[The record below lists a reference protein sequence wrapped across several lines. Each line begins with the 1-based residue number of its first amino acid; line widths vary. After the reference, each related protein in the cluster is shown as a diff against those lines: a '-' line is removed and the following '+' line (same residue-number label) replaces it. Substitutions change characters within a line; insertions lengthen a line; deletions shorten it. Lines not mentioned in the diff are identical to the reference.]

1 MDSTKRGARDFR
13 FAFKKGAKMSFLV
26 PLFFAGAFLVAGPI
40 VAHLIRRSTQKRVQF
55 SDTRFMEES
64 APRLTKRS
72 RIENPWLLLLRCLAV
87 LVLCAGFARPFMHRE
102 IPVRA
107 ETNVQRQVIVVLDES
122 ASMQRRGLW
131 EASVER
137 VREIVASMGD
147 SDQLAL
153 FSAGLTVTPLITSE
167 KWRETHRLYR
177 EDLLNA
183 AIGERSPGWGPSPID
198 SGIEAALD
206 ELAVMAEVSGGAPS
220 GEIMVVSDLTEG
232 VSIAGLAG
240 RDWLPGTSVTLVR
253 PTTGRRANVSL
264 ESLGW
269 TQTSEGARAAR
280 LRIGYDGAAGDSFR
294 LRVLDAIDKTDVAN
308 ARSIPVAAGET
319 RIVVIEIPDTVTR
332 PILFEISGDLE
343 PYDNSTWLLPP
354 QPREI
359 VLPYL
364 GDDAADDIS
373 RARFYVSRAV
383 NSWKDPV
390 VNLHPMAPV
399 FAGPLPD
406 APLFIVADKLDA
418 PSIVAVRERLEAGRF
433 ALVLLKD
440 AEMVATAAAI
450 AGETNWSAATI
461 ERGDALLGA
470 IDFQHP
476 LFTPFADPRFSNFTQ
491 IRFWKPVPLQLPE
504 ETNAVVA
511 ARFDDASPAVVEVP
525 VGEGRLIVWGGAW
538 STESGQWVL
547 SSKFVPWLLGLV
559 ERATGGPPRPTVA
572 DPSDISHLTGGAP
585 ARWRPAGADS
595 SALSDQSP
603 VTPGVYELEQE
614 GTIRW
619 VALQVPPLE
628 SKNEPLSLDSW
639 EQLGVPLEVEATVST
654 VGGEENK
661 TKSGSAAVLENEQ
674 QIWRWIL
681 IAGVVILAIESAAA
695 AWAGRH
701 PAPLTT

>member
-1 MDSTKRGARDFR
+1 MN
-13 FAFKKGAKMSFLV
+13 FLV

-40 VAHLIRRSTQKRVQF
+40 VAHLIRRSTQQRVKF
-55 SDTRFMEES
+55 SDTRFMEPS

-87 LVLCAGFARPFMHRE
+87 LVLCAGFARPFME
-102 IPVRA
+102 KEVPVQV
-107 ETNVQRQVIVVLDES
+107 EPVVQRHVVVVLDES
-122 ASMQRRGLW
+122 ASIQRRGLW
-131 EASVER
+131 EASIDR
-137 VREIVASMGD
+137 VREIIASMED

-153 FSAGLTVTPLITSE
+153 FSAGLTVTPLITAE

-183 AIGERSPGWGPSPID
+183 AIGQRGPGWGPSPLD

-206 ELAVMAEVSGGAPS
+206 ELALMSEVSGGTPT

-269 TQTSEGARAAR
+269 IQTSEGARAAR

-294 LRVLDAIDKTDVAN
+294 LRILDAIDKTDVAN
-308 ARSIPVAAGET
+308 ARSIPIGGGET
-319 RIVVIEIPDTVTR
+319 RVIMIEIPETVTR

-383 NSWKDPV
+383 NSWKDPI
-390 VNLHPMAPV
+390 VNLHQIAPV

-406 APLFIVADKLDA
+406 APLFIVADKLDSS
-418 PSIVAVRERLEAGRF
+418 SIAAVRERLEAGRF

-450 AGETNWSAATI
+450 AGETNWSAGTI
-461 ERGDALLGA
+461 ERGNALLGG

-491 IRFWKPVPLQLPE
+491 IRFWKPVPLLLPE
-504 ETNAVVA
+504 DSNAVVA
-511 ARFDDASPAVVEVP
+511 ARFDDGSPAVVEVP
-525 VGEGRLIVWGGAW
+525 VGEGGMIVWGSAW
-538 STESGQWVL
+538 STDSGQWVL

-559 ERATGGPPRPTVA
+559 ERATGGPPHPTVA
-572 DPSDISHLTGGAP
+572 DPSDIARLTGGAP
-585 ARWRPAGADS
+585 SRWR
-595 SALSDQSP
+595 SATSAANAFSDQTP
-603 VTPGVYELEQE
+603 VTPGVYELEQD
-614 GTIRW
+614 GTTRW
-619 VALQVPPLE
+619 VALQVPPME
-628 SKNEPLSLDSW
+628 SKNEPMPLDAW
-639 EQLGVPLEVEATVST
+639 EQLGVPLEADSSKTNVINRNPATQ
-654 VGGEENK
+654 
-661 TKSGSAAVLENEQ
+661 SGSAAVLENEQ

-681 IAGVVILAIESAAA
+681 IAGVVVLALESAAA
-695 AWAGRH
+695 AWAARQ
-701 PAPLTT
+701 PVPVAT